1 MMNNYKNI
9 AILLLASLFTLSC
22 SSGGDGKTVSAG
34 DFYKGKKLTYIV
46 ATSAGGG
53 YDAYGRLI
61 TKFMAEKLDAT
72 ILVKNMPGAGH
83 IIGANY
89 IFAAEPDGTTFGTFN
104 TGLIHAQL
112 LERKGVQFDL
122 NEMSWIGKATGDT
135 RVLVMSAKSQYKTI
149 EDILAATE
157 PVKFGTAGIGSAST
171 NDILL
176 LVEALGINA
185 KIVPGFNGNEG
196 EMSMM
201 RGEIDGT
208 FGSLSSLQPFV
219 DFGNGEFVLQMGEVA
234 ADIPLALDYAADENS
249 RSLINLIGSQAQ
261 LSRLTAGPPG
271 IPADRLKVLQDVYL
285 EVLSDPKFL
294 AEADKQGLPIA
305 PLVGDAVAEQV
316 RAAMIQSPNMMAK
329 ITKILGAKAE
339 TIGGE
344 IVLSGIEEE
353 GSYIM
358 FELDGNQV
366 KSKVSGS
373 RTKLTIA
380 GVEAKRSL
388 LVVGMACDIEYIEGD
403 NNEPTILSCK

>member
-1 MMNNYKNI
+1 MNNYKNSVV
-9 AILLLASLFTLSC
+9 LLLVSLFVFSC
-22 SSGGDGKTVSAG
+22 SSGGSEEIVSAR
-34 DFYKGKKLTYIV
+34 DFYKGNKLTYVV
-46 ATSAGGG
+46 ATSPGGG

-61 TKFMAEKLDAT
+61 TKFMAKKLDAT

-89 IFAAEPDGTTFGTFN
+89 IYTAEPDGTVFGSFN

-112 LERKGVQFDL
+112 LEREGVLFDL
-122 NEMSWIGKATGDT
+122 NKMSWIGKAAGDT
-135 RVLVMSAKSQYKTI
+135 RVLVMSDKSQYKTI
-149 EDILAATE
+149 EDILAAKE

-176 LVEALGINA
+176 LVQALGIDA

-219 DFGNGEFVLQMGEVA
+219 DFGNGTFVLQMGEVA
-234 ADIPLALDYAADENS
+234 ADIPMALDYAPDNNS

-285 EVLSDPKFL
+285 EVMSDPEFL
-294 AEADKQGLPIA
+294 AEAAKQGLPIA
-305 PLVGDAVAEQV
+305 PLIGDALAVKIGEALV
-316 RAAMIQSPNMMAK
+316 QSPEMLAK
-329 ITKILGAKAE
+329 IVSILGTQAE
-339 TIGGE
+339 SLSE
-344 IVLSGIEEE
+344 KVVLSTVEDE
-353 GSYIM
+353 GGYIF
-358 FELDGNQV
+358 FEVDGNQI

-373 RTKLTIA
+373 RTKVLIA
-380 GVEAKRSL
+380 DKEAVRSDL
-388 LVVGMACDIEYIEGD
+388 KAGMSCDIEYVAGD
-403 NNEPTILSCK
+403 NNEPSLLSCRL

>member
-1 MMNNYKNI
+1 
-9 AILLLASLFTLSC
+9 
-22 SSGGDGKTVSAG
+22 
-34 DFYKGKKLTYIV
+34 
-46 ATSAGGG
+46 
-53 YDAYGRLI
+53 
-61 TKFMAEKLDAT
+61 
-72 ILVKNMPGAGH
+72 
-83 IIGANY
+83 
-89 IFAAEPDGTTFGTFN
+89 
-104 TGLIHAQL
+104 
-112 LERKGVQFDL
+112 
-122 NEMSWIGKATGDT
+122 
-135 RVLVMSAKSQYKTI
+135 
-149 EDILAATE
+149 
-157 PVKFGTAGIGSAST
+157 ST

>member
-1 MMNNYKNI
+1 
-9 AILLLASLFTLSC
+9 
-22 SSGGDGKTVSAG
+22 
-34 DFYKGKKLTYIV
+34 
-46 ATSAGGG
+46 
-53 YDAYGRLI
+53 
-61 TKFMAEKLDAT
+61 
-72 ILVKNMPGAGH
+72 
-83 IIGANY
+83 
-89 IFAAEPDGTTFGTFN
+89 
-104 TGLIHAQL
+104 
-112 LERKGVQFDL
+112 
-122 NEMSWIGKATGDT
+122 
-135 RVLVMSAKSQYKTI
+135 
-149 EDILAATE
+149 
-157 PVKFGTAGIGSAST
+157 
-171 NDILL
+171 
-176 LVEALGINA
+176 
-185 KIVPGFNGNEG
+185 
-196 EMSMM
+196 
-201 RGEIDGT
+201 
-208 FGSLSSLQPFV
+208 
-219 DFGNGEFVLQMGEVA
+219 
-234 ADIPLALDYAADENS
+234 
-249 RSLINLIGSQAQ
+249 
-261 LSRLTAGPPG
+261 
-271 IPADRLKVLQDVYL
+271 
-285 EVLSDPKFL
+285 VLSDPKFL